1 MRIVATSAHKEAVAD
16 VSATI
21 GVTPALAPLLL
32 KLLEE
37 AGDDPAKLNALVE
50 TALTGIKDALPS
62 TVKSDTAKAEPYTA
76 PALIKKYKFETF
88 ETALG
93 TGYRFTQPNGVTLL
107 DVAAEINKVSQELI
121 GRDAICQG
129 VLLQDAG
136 METVPQKD
144 IVHECVPL
152 VNDSNN
158 RGRSDQEQLL
168 KDNQMETVDRP
179 VLTISAGL
187 QRLNKGDPID
197 SSDIGTAIDEGDIF
211 KGQVTRARSGALAS
225 YVDGVVGDHYYDG
238 SADGGVFVAGAPLA
252 ESKN

>member
-1 MRIVATSAHKEAVAD
+1 MRIEATSAHKEAVAD

-21 GVTPALAPLLL
+21 GATPALAPGLL
-32 KLLEE
+32 KLLEA

-50 TALTGIKDALPS
+50 TALTGIKDALPP
-62 TVKSDTAKAEPYTA
+62 TVKSEPYTA
-76 PALIKKYKFETF
+76 PALIEKYKFETF

-93 TGYRFTQPNGVTLL
+93 TGYRFTQPKGVTLL
-107 DVAAEINKVSQELI
+107 SVAAEINKVSQELI
-121 GRDAICQG
+121 GRDAIYQG
-129 VLLQDAG
+129 VLLQDDG
-136 METVPQKD
+136 MKTVPQKD

-158 RGRSDQEQLL
+158 RRRGDQEQFL
-168 KDNQMETVDRP
+168 KDKGTTTIDRP

-187 QRLNKGDPID
+187 QRLNKGDPTD
-197 SSDIGTAIDEGDIF
+197 SSDIGTSKDEGDIF

-225 YVDGVVGDHYYDG
+225 YGIGVGGRSHGV
-238 SADGGVFVAGAPLA
+238 SAVAYVFVAGAPLA

>member
-1 MRIVATSAHKEAVAD
+1 M
-16 VSATI
+16 
-21 GVTPALAPLLL
+21 
-32 KLLEE
+32 
-37 AGDDPAKLNALVE
+37 
-50 TALTGIKDALPS
+50 
-62 TVKSDTAKAEPYTA
+62 
-76 PALIKKYKFETF
+76 
-88 ETALG
+88 
-93 TGYRFTQPNGVTLL
+93 TLL